1 MELVNPL
8 GGCCQKS
15 ITIKGLTNYAMSYG
29 SRKEVIRNRNS
40 SILAMVPPTCAY
52 ALVVEADTFEFS
64 SLDLQQGIH
73 NRDAVPMVLNWVV
86 GNYNT
91 CQEAQS
97 SSSTP
102 SSNITYACRA
112 KNSECHDSTSG
123 PGYLCKCREGYQGNP
138 YILDGCQGIF
148 VAFGVLIT
156 IQAVILVVLI
166 RLAKLHVNYFT
177 DIDECERKRELINP
191 CQLSKMHQQSSK
203 CLLHLSRWIQRK
215 WQEKRNW
222 LQHQYLQLILAFG
235 ICISILVLLGVRFRI
250 CWASKKRKLVQL
262 KMEFLKQN
270 GGILSRQLLSGERA
284 LEMIKIFSAEELKKA
299 TNSYNEGVVLG
310 KGGNRRV
317 YKGLLRGK
325 KVVAIKKSKSITPM
339 LSKLLGC
346 CLETEVPILVYEFI
360 TKGTLSSHL
369 HSSSIRLSWQIRLK
383 IAKEVAAA
391 LAYLH
396 SETSIPIIHR
406 DVKSANVLLDDNFT
420 AKISDFGA
428 SKLTPIGQTQIT
440 TLVQGTYGY
449 FDPEYFCSGI
459 LTEKSDVYG
468 YGVVLA
474 ELVTGKEA
482 LFWNSSGTR
491 INLAFY
497 FVSSV
502 KEVRLVEIL
511 DDQVARR

>member
-1 MELVNPL
+1 
-8 GGCCQKS
+8 
-15 ITIKGLTNYAMSYG
+15 
-29 SRKEVIRNRNS
+29 
-40 SILAMVPPTCAY
+40 
-52 ALVVEADTFEFS
+52 
-64 SLDLQQGIH
+64 
-73 NRDAVPMVLNWVV
+73 
-86 GNYNT
+86 
-91 CQEAQS
+91 
-97 SSSTP
+97 
-102 SSNITYACRA
+102 
-112 KNSECHDSTSG
+112 
-123 PGYLCKCREGYQGNP
+123 
-138 YILDGCQGIF
+138 
-148 VAFGVLIT
+148 
-156 IQAVILVVLI
+156 
-166 RLAKLHVNYFT
+166 
-177 DIDECERKRELINP
+177 
-191 CQLSKMHQQSSK
+191 
-203 CLLHLSRWIQRK
+203 
-215 WQEKRNW
+215 
-222 LQHQYLQLILAFG
+222 
-235 ICISILVLLGVRFRI
+235 
-250 CWASKKRKLVQL
+250 
-262 KMEFLKQN
+262 
-270 GGILSRQLLSGERA
+270 
-284 LEMIKIFSAEELKKA
+284 MIKIFSAEELKKA

-310 KGGNRRV
+310 KGGNGRV

-325 KVVAIKKSKSITPM
+325 KVVAIKKSKVCDRSQIEQFINELIILFQVNHPNVV
-339 LSKLLGC
+339 KLLGC

-474 ELVTGKEA
+474 ELLTAKEA
-482 LFWNSSGTR
+482 LFWNSSGSR

-511 DDQVARR
+511 DDQVGVDQEIIELLTEVASLAVTCLRERGDERPTMKEVQTELEGLSPLN